1 MNKFYPKWRAFT
13 LPSGNARVIQA
24 ALRTRVKG
32 NEHRIQLKVEP
43 GQDISQDI
51 ALMMESL
58 RKIWELD
65 VPPPLAKQYSD
76 AMIDGDHARCIRIEE
91 AHGLY
96 GLPPELVS
104 LGLAAIDRGEDPAG
118 VLDQAMGSEQ

>member
-1 MNKFYPKWRAFT
+1 MTKFYPKWRT
-13 LPSGNARVIQA
+13 LKLHGCEARVMQA
-24 ALRTRVKG
+24 TLHTRVKG
-32 NEHRIQLKVEP
+32 NEHRLQLKVEP
-43 GQDISQDI
+43 GQDIRQDI
-51 ALMMESL
+51 ELMMESL

-104 LGLAAIDRGEDPAG
+104 LGLAAIDRGEDLAG
-118 VLDQAMGSEQ
+118 VLGQAMGSEQ